1 MSAMGSFTPFLRAA
15 GCVAAIVLGVSGVR
29 AAAIA
34 HRASATAPAAEA
46 ASGSATATGSASA
59 PATAPASATA
69 TDESVAQEIRIAV
82 ARAAMADGDAPGT
95 DSRIAGRP
103 TNSTRLFEGPVDAR
117 GSIVR
122 IYRTET
128 AESDVLAEVVRH
140 AERSGYAKSG
150 VDDEAGTASLRRG
163 NAFVVAR
170 TTRRDH
176 GTILS
181 VVEFG
186 FESVGGPAE
195 TQGERESAAE

>member
-1 MSAMGSFTPFLRAA
+1 MSTTGSFAPFLRAA

-34 HRASATAPAAEA
+34 HRASVAAPTAEA
-46 ASGSATATGSASA
+46 ASGSTTPTAS
-59 PATAPASATA
+59 PTAPASANADT
-69 TDESVAQEIRIAV
+69 TDEAVAQEIRIAV

-95 DSRIAGRP
+95 DSKIAGRP
-103 TNSTRLFEGPVDAR
+103 ANSTRLFEGPLDAR

-128 AESDVLAEVVRH
+128 AEGDVLAEVVRH

-150 VDDEAGTASLRRG
+150 IDHEAGTASLRRG